1 MPVSPNNITRCI
13 YTRLEAASVGLSES
27 QAKKRVMTYLLHNL
41 LFKEMQ
47 RHS

>member
-13 YTRLEAASVGLSES
+13 YTRLEARSVGLSES
-27 QAKKRVMTYLLHNL
+27 QAKEAGYDVSVTQSS
-41 LFKEMQ
+41 FKEMQ